1 MKNYIYLTILIFI
14 TIFASCTE
22 RDSSSLRSGSNN
34 DLLGIWSQESDLKYI
49 DDNNVEHE
57 SDIKFE
63 FFANGDFTVK
73 DSAFPDLPSLFS
85 RPGLS
90 GIYSLD
96 EEKGEINFYQTK
108 TWVDK
113 IDTLSTGRYIW
124 KILHWQDDVLEVSIY
139 DDSGNEFSA
148 LTRLHKDD

>member
-1 MKNYIYLTILIFI
+1 MRFLNFLLLLAGFC
-14 TIFASCTE
+14 FLAACTD
-22 RDSSSLRSGSNN
+22 RDSLSTRSGEN